1 MPRVPTVAAARPRA
15 RGVFFEDRSRWRAG
29 RSGALATRPVQR

>member
-1 MPRVPTVAAARPRA
+1 
-15 RGVFFEDRSRWRAG
+15 VFFENRSRWRAG